1 MLMQKSN
8 TEYLSYR
15 QRMYEPKKIKGTLVP
30 FGYKKSEDDPK
41 TVIPIPEQLDILQ
54 EAIQLHKKGQS
65 LQKCVDY
72 IFSKTK
78 RKITRQGFY
87 KIVNKNNV
95 KKKARESAREQL
107 DYQRDR
113 VLKAK
118 RELDKERSKLHNKN
132 KKIRDLDIVLE
143 GKSKTVI
150 DTKEIEEA
158 SPTIQ
163 KAFEEK
169 DIIFQANAGPQS
181 DFLASSE
188 REVFYGGARGGG
200 KSYAMLVDPLRY
212 CDKQH
217 HRALLIRRT
226 MPELRDLINH
236 SQQLYSKAYPGAKW
250 REQEKEWRFPS
261 GARIEFGYAEN
272 LTDALR
278 YQGQSYTWIG
288 IDELPQYPTPD
299 IYNFLRSSLRSVDP
313 AIPVYMRATGNPGN
327 VGSLWV
333 KEMFVD
339 PCEANQ
345 RFEVEIPTPMGVKS
359 ISRKFIPAKL
369 QDNPYLMQTDDYYAM
384 LASLPEVQKKQFLE
398 GDWDA
403 YESSSFPEFSR
414 QVHVIEPFDIP
425 RNWMRFRA
433 ADWGYSSPACCLW
446 FAVDYDNNLFVYRE
460 LYTKRNTADIFAR
473 KVLDMED
480 GEYIRYGI
488 LDSSTWARRGDIGPS
503 IAETMIQE
511 GCRWRQSDRSP
522 RSRIAGKVEV
532 HKRLRIDEDTGYPSM
547 FIFNNCLNLIRTLPM
562 LPVDKNNPEDV
573 DTTADD
579 HAYDALRYGCMSRP
593 IHPVSQRGNDF
604 LTSTERQDSAP
615 ADSIFGY

>member
-1 MLMQKSN
+1 MPKSN
-8 TEYLSYR
+8 MGYLFYH
-15 QRMYEPKKIKGTLVP
+15 QRMYEPKKIRGTLIP

-41 TVIPIPEQLDILQ
+41 TVIPIPEELDVLQ
-54 EAIQLHKKGQS
+54 EAIKLHKKGQS

-72 IFSKTK
+72 IYSKTK

-87 KIVNKNNV
+87 KIVNKNNI

-118 RELDKERSKLHNKN
+118 RELDKERSKLQTKN
-132 KKIRDLDIVLE
+132 KKIKDLDIVLE
-143 GKSKTVI
+143 GKVKTVI
-150 DTKEIEEA
+150 DTKDIEEA
-158 SPTIQ
+158 SPTIK

-169 DIIFQANAGPQS
+169 DVIFQPNEGPQS

-313 AIPVYMRATGNPGN
+313 EIPVYMRATGNPGN

-339 PCEANQ
+339 PCESNK
-345 RFEVEIPTPMGVKS
+345 RFDVEIPTPMGIKV

-403 YESSSFPEFSR
+403 YESSSFPEFNR
-414 QVHVIEPFDIP
+414 QIHTIEPFDIP

-473 KVLDMED
+473 KVLEMED

-532 HKRLRIDEDTGYPSM
+532 HKRLRVDEDTGYPSM
-547 FIFNNCLNLIRTLPM
+547 FIFSNCLNLIRTLPM

-615 ADSIFGY
+615 ADSVFGY